1 MFVCKRC
8 GNQNPS
14 YIGMRNGKP
23 YCRKCLSM
31 SGDEVQYVLREDQE
45 GTLDLS
51 YELTQEQK
59 ELAKKLIDHY
69 KQNENTFVQAV
80 CGAGKT
86 EIVFPLIEYVLK
98 EGKRVGFAIPRK
110 DVVIELFSRIKNAF
124 PNNKVAAIYGEH
136 TEEKEGDIVILTM
149 HQIYRFHQ
157 YFDVL
162 IADEIDA
169 FPFHNNELL
178 QHFFLASKKGPMVLM
193 SATPTHE
200 FDRFIPK
207 NNFLYLEKRF
217 HGFPIPVPKIQ
228 VLSDFQKKRFLI
240 KKLKQYEREKKPCLV
255 FVPSKSLAEELYTL
269 LYVFF
274 KKGAYVHSSRVERLA
289 LIESLRRGIL
299 HYLITTSILERG
311 VTIPNLQVII
321 YGADHPIYD
330 ERVIEQISGRVG
342 RKKVCPD
349 GDVFLLLKEE
359 TEAVKKAILSI
370 KKHNEC
376 L

>member
-31 SGDEVQYVLREDQE
+31 PGDEVQYVLREDQE
-45 GTLDLS
+45 GTLDLA
-51 YELTQEQK
+51 YELTEEQK

-157 YFDVL
+157 YFDIL

>member
-1 MFVCKRC
+1 
-8 GNQNPS
+8 
-14 YIGMRNGKP
+14 
-23 YCRKCLSM
+23 
-31 SGDEVQYVLREDQE
+31 
-45 GTLDLS
+45 
-51 YELTQEQK
+51 
-59 ELAKKLIDHY
+59 
-69 KQNENTFVQAV
+69 
-80 CGAGKT
+80 
-86 EIVFPLIEYVLK
+86 
-98 EGKRVGFAIPRK
+98 
-110 DVVIELFSRIKNAF
+110 
-124 PNNKVAAIYGEH
+124 
-136 TEEKEGDIVILTM
+136 M

-157 YFDVL
+157 YFDIL